1 MYFWICFDWI
11 YLEAAECRFR
21 ECWHGFVALRW
32 RAGHNLVKIR
42 TQLCNG
48 KQPPAATLIRRKEKP
63 AGRLPA
69 GSKPNSYQL
78 DYLIGTK
85 PTWATMRWPAEPI
98 VKSRNSLA
106 TP

>member
-1 MYFWICFDWI
+1 MPLSRTLARLYGASVEGGSQSGENQNTT
-11 YLEAAECRFR
+11 LQRKTAAGSHSDPKKR
-21 ECWHGFVALRW
+21 E
-32 RAGHNLVKIR
+32 
-42 TQLCNG
+42 
-48 KQPPAATLIRRKEKP
+48 P

-85 PTWATMRWPAEPI
+85 PTWAAMRWPAEPI

-106 TP
+106 TPLASPFV